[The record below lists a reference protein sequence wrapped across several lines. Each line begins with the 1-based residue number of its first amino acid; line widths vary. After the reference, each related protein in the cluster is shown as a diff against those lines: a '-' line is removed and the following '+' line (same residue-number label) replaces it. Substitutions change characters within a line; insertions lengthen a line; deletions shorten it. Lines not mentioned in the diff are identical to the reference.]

1 MRANS
6 ENNKL
11 PGVKPKNKNPE
22 ILAYTLLD
30 VIDVSEKITSL
41 MHKKNINP
49 ALFIHSLI
57 LTTQILKKQYKT
69 IPQEINERTKEIKK
83 LLSETIW
90 NPTRYT
96 YY

>member
-1 MRANS
+1 MRTNS

-11 PGVKPKNKNPE
+11 PGLQPKNKKPE

-30 VIDVSEKITSL
+30 VIDISEKITSV
-41 MHKKNINP
+41 MHQKNINP

-57 LTTQILKKQYKT
+57 LTTQILEKQFKT

-83 LLSETIW
+83 LLSETI
-90 NPTRYT
+90 
-96 YY
+96 